1 MLVEQALIAV
11 SAGWAE
17 RSLTMLAA
25 GTKSGSRTGYLRG
38 LGPCWLQ

>member
-25 GTKSGSRTGYLRG
+25 VGTKQGF
-38 LGPCWLQ
+38 GPDT